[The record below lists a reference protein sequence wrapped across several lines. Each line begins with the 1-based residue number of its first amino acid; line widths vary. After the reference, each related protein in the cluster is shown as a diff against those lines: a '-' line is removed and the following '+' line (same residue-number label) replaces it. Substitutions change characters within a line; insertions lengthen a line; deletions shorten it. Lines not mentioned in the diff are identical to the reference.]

1 MSGARF
7 VFAGLQR
14 EVRRALFICMS
25 LYRMTNRNHLC
36 GLVRL
41 AAFVAFA
48 ASRALADSPDDFDP
62 KPKPDD
68 FVLPMPNGAR
78 MVFRPVFLGVGDG
91 KLAEK
96 TFRAGDRSGAREKEK
111 LTKVTLGGSFVDPVR
126 KDWFFY
132 IGKYEVTSAQF
143 GAFRAEIAQ
152 TENFAQR
159 SRYPQTGI
167 TRSEVEAFI
176 DAYNIWLRAGHV
188 SKLPRYEGAP
198 GYLRL
203 PSEQEWEFAA
213 RGGGVVP
220 VERFEK
226 ATPYEGELAKFEW
239 FAGPRSSHGKLK
251 EIGLLE
257 PNPLGIFDL
266 LGNAAEMTSTPY
278 QIQIGQGKS
287 GGFTVRG
294 GSFRTAPEDLRS
306 SLRTEQPLFGRDGLA
321 PRDETIGFRLVIA
334 SQVITDD
341 NRQALELAARTPAA
355 LPPADAPGNAAP
367 ELKALITSISR
378 RLQIIE
384 NQRKALIVGGAVVA
398 AKNSRV
404 RVIRAEPLYFR
415 TTISRTAAPGE
426 VFIVA
431 AHDPVSKKV
440 FVIDSDA
447 KGAAVALNVAQEAC
461 ELVPRDAEAIFT
473 DALVSLR
480 DAKFA
485 IALPFLQQA
494 AKSDPRELA
503 YAQLSDAAQ
512 RLAQALR
519 ERELAKEDELRAR
532 QTSINKLKSAAVAD
546 RPNRLF
552 PGNDNQR
559 RAEAIRKEGE
569 MILENAQARLATAN
583 GAANEAASAFAALT
597 LSQAEVGA
605 YDIALSAQRCLSA
618 CGFPLVKENIQTKT
632 GTPRTRKSPR
642 PGIPGLDPIR
652 RAAPEVDA
660 PESPVAIG
668 GAAPTF
674 VEMPGRITQ
683 ACALYDQAA
692 QACRE
697 RQLYHCRKLIASGLD
712 AMPGHRPLRKLRVEV
727 DGDIGL
733 TDQAVKLAS
742 ALEQNAENSGVKE
755 LTKNARLLCQDCTAL
770 TELIAR
776 IGAE

>member
-1 MSGARF
+1 
-7 VFAGLQR
+7 
-14 EVRRALFICMS
+14 
-25 LYRMTNRNHLC
+25 MTDRNHLC

-48 ASRALADSPDDFDP
+48 VSRTLANSPDDFDP

-68 FVLPMPNGAR
+68 VILPMPNGAR

-96 TFRAGDRSGAREKEK
+96 TFRVGDRSGAREKEK

-126 KDWFFY
+126 KDWLFY
-132 IGKYEVTSAQF
+132 IGKYEVTTAQF

-159 SRYPQTGI
+159 SRNPQTGV

-176 DAYNIWLRAGHV
+176 DAYNIWLRAGHA

-213 RGGGVVP
+213 RGGGAVP

-226 ATPYEGELAKFEW
+226 ATPYEGEVAKFEW

-257 PNPLGIFDL
+257 PNPIGIFDL

-294 GSFRTAPEDLRS
+294 GSFRTALEDLRS

-355 LPPADAPGNAAP
+355 MPPAEAPGSAAP

-384 NQRKALIVGGAVVA
+384 NQRKALIIGGAVVA

-404 RVIRAEPLYFR
+404 RVIREEPLYFR

-426 VFIVA
+426 VFFVA

-447 KGAAVALNVAQEAC
+447 KGAPIALNVAQEAC

-473 DALVSLR
+473 DALLSLR

-485 IALPFLQQA
+485 TALPFLQEA
-494 AKSDPRELA
+494 ARLDPRELA
-503 YAQLSDAAQ
+503 YAQLRDAAQ

-519 ERELAKEDELRAR
+519 ERELAKEGELWAR
-532 QTSINKLKSAAVAD
+532 QTSISKMKSAAVAD

-569 MILENAQARLATAN
+569 MILTNAQARLSTAN
-583 GAANEAASAFAALT
+583 GAANEAASAFAAIA
-597 LSQAEVGA
+597 LSQAEAGA
-605 YDIALSAQRCLSA
+605 YDIAVSAQRCLSA
-618 CGFPLVKENIQTKT
+618 CGFPLGKENAATVI
-632 GTPRTRKSPR
+632 GASRLRKSPR
-642 PGIPGLDPIR
+642 PANPGLNPIS
-652 RAAPEVDA
+652 RAAPRADTSEPPA
-660 PESPVAIG
+660 AIG
-668 GAAPTF
+668 GATPAF
-674 VEMPGRITQ
+674 AEMPARITQ
-683 ACALYDQAA
+683 AGALYDQAV
-692 QACRE
+692 QASRE
-697 RQLYHCRKLIASGLD
+697 RQLYRCRKLIASGLD
-712 AMPGHRPLRKLRVEV
+712 AMPGYRPLRKLGVEV
-727 DGDIGL
+727 DGDIGI

-742 ALEQNAENSGVKE
+742 ALEQNAGTSGAKE
-755 LTKNARLLCQDCTAL
+755 LTKTARLLCQDSTAL

-776 IGAE
+776 MGSE